1 MLALTVNTAL
11 GGMILFNLI
20 ERFYGQGW
28 RSVRRVLAVV
38 IGGAALI
45 AGSAMLQT
53 WSSGDT
59 GQIVESDILGLLY
72 AVGPLPVGL
81 AFLGVAAVFICEL
94 WAKD

>member
-38 IGGAALI
+38 VGGAALV
-45 AGSAMLQT
+45 AGYEMLST
-53 WSSGDT
+53 WRT
-59 GQIVESDILGLLY
+59 GEAGQVIESDLLGLLY

-81 AFLGVAAVFICEL
+81 AFLGVSAVFLCEL